1 MTTSV
6 SYDEVYKTRWLKS
19 DDIPDEDLVLT
30 IRDVIDEEV
39 GDEKEI
45 KFILIFSEI
54 QKQLILNKTNARI
67 LSDRFG
73 KNPSAWLNKRI
84 GLYATEVPFGGKTT
98 LAIRI
103 RLKGPAPAQPAV
115 AQPPDVPDDVA
126 W

>member
-19 DDIPDEDLVLT
+19 DDLPDEDLVLT

-73 KNPSAWLNKRI
+73 KNPSAM
-84 GLYATEVPFGGKTT
+84 
-98 LAIRI
+98 
-103 RLKGPAPAQPAV
+103 AQQTYWALCDRSPIWWKNHPCNSDT
-115 AQPPDVPDDVA
+115 AQRT
-126 W
+126 